1 MVLLSLA
8 VMTIPLE
15 KASRLLVA
23 LERRGEAAAID
34 EGDG

>member
-1 MVLLSLA
+1 MILLSLA

-15 KASRLLVA
+15 KESRLLVA
-23 LERRGEAAAID
+23 LEWRVEAAAID